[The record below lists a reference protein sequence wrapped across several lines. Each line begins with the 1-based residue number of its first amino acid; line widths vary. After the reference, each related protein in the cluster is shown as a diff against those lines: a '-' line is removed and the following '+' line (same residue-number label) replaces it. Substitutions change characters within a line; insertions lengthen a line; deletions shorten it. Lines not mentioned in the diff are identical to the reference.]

1 MLVPQEI
8 AVLYMAAKVTSSAP
22 VYALLAL
29 EVAPFHEVNNV
40 NNDGVIKINRYY
52 FYLGHYAYSKQDY
65 HPWMEGGVVLTFL
78 QKESIWSVYCFLND
92 ADIGY
97 LTISTGIGATCFLEI
112 DELV

>member
-8 AVLYMAAKVTSSAP
+8 AVLSAKVTSSAL

-29 EVAPFHEVNNV
+29 EVARFHEVNNV

-65 HPWMEGGVVLTFL
+65 HP
-78 QKESIWSVYCFLND
+78 
-92 ADIGY
+92 
-97 LTISTGIGATCFLEI
+97 
-112 DELV
+112 